1 MAHERGALYK
11 PADRAPRVP
20 LPKVSPIHQA
30 APSAAVQLQRR
41 LGNEGSQR
49 WLAQVQRASMVSS
62 PHDAA
67 ELEAEAVAR
76 RVVRTPDASVAAV
89 DATAS
94 QPGLVQRSQLTAP
107 AAPAGNAGLPSGAGA
122 GAPLPGPVRNFME
135 PRFGA
140 SFANVRIHTD
150 AGAAQLSRQLNAQAF
165 TVGQNVYFGKNQYQ
179 PDGDAGRELIAHELT
194 HTVQQGAAVQRG
206 VVHRSAQVEV
216 AEHVSPQVQR
226 SWLGIPDPREYFAG
240 KARAIPGFT
249 MLTVVIGFNPI
260 TNAKVDRNAG
270 NSLRGAIE
278 MIPGGS
284 LITDALNAHGVFDKV
299 SAWASSQLEVLKDI
313 GASLWQDIENFIKGF
328 NPTDLLDPGGL
339 WDQAKAIVERPIGRI
354 KAFATSLKDGI
365 VALIKEAILKPIA
378 AFAQK
383 SNGYPLLCA
392 VMGKDPITGE
402 AVAQEPE
409 SLLGAFMKFIG
420 EEDIW
425 ANMQKANAIPR
436 AFAWF
441 KGAMSAVRGFVN
453 EIPGLFVQAFHSL
466 EVVDIILIPRAF
478 MKLASVFG
486 GFAVRFVTWGA
497 SAAWNLL
504 EIIFDVVSPGALVYI
519 KKTGAAL
526 KSILKNPLPFVGN
539 LVKAAKLGFLNFA
552 DHFLDHLKAGL
563 INWLTGSLPGI
574 YIPKAFSLGE
584 IAKFVF
590 SVLGLSW
597 ANIRQKLVK
606 ATSENVVK
614 AMETGF
620 DIVVTL
626 VRDGPAAAW
635 DKIKE
640 QLSNLKDMVIGG
652 ITDFVVDMVV
662 KKAIP
667 KLIAMFIPG
676 AGFISAILSIYD
688 TVMVFVNKIKEIV
701 QVVTGFVDSIVA
713 IAGGA
718 IGAAATRVESTLA
731 GVLSLAINFL
741 AGFAGLGKVAD
752 KVMGVINKIRAPID
766 KALDWLVNWIVTAA
780 KKMFAAMGKKD
791 EGGAGAQAMKRS
803 MTFEMHGEAH
813 TLYTEI
819 RGGKVTVEMASSQRA
834 VLQALTTKAI
844 SETEN
849 KNAAKRLEKVYE
861 KLKRAEIAVNQLA
874 SDRSKDAEALAE
886 AEKMTQDAA
895 NTLKG
900 IGNEFGIP
908 SLLVLPHKSQFVES
922 TVTGYR
928 IKDAHAKSI
937 RVLFYPTNYDD
948 DVYQKKKHYISKNL
962 VPINKGLFKGSDGN
976 IAPVEEA
983 TIDHKPRVVE
993 HWRGKGKDGRQG
1005 DRANWYRRGGDAAEP
1020 KVVGRRF
1027 NSSDGAE
1034 ARNSGLVYTP
1044 DNIGKDFTGPGEK

>member
-1 MAHERGALYK
+1 MAHERAQSTR
-11 PADRAPRVP
+11 PAERSAPRAV
-20 LPKVSPIHQA
+20 HA
-30 APSAAVQLQRR
+30 APMPVVALVPAAVQLQRR
-41 LGNEGSQR
+41 LGNDSAQR
-49 WLAQVQRASMVSS
+49 WLARAQRASAVSS
-62 PHDAA
+62 PHDPA
-67 ELEAEAVAR
+67 ELEAQAVAR
-76 RVVRTPDASVAAV
+76 RVVRTSEASVAPV
-89 DATAS
+89 DASAFQS
-94 QPGLVQRSQLTAP
+94 GLPQCAPLATP
-107 AAPAGNAGLPSGAGA
+107 AAPAVNVALPSGAGA
-122 GAPLPGPVRNFME
+122 GTPLPSPVRGFME

-150 AGAAQLSRQLNAQAF
+150 AGAAQLSQQLNAQAF
-165 TVGQNVYFGKNQYQ
+165 TVGEHVYFGKDQYR
-179 PDGDAGRELIAHELT
+179 PDSDGGRELIAHELT
-194 HTVQQGAAVQRG
+194 HTVQQGAAVQSG
-206 VVHRSAQVEV
+206 VVHRSAQVAV
-216 AEHVSPQVQR
+216 AEQVSPQVQR
-226 SWLGIPDPREYFAG
+226 SWLGIADPREYFAG

-260 TNAKVDRNAG
+260 NNARVDRNAG
-270 NSLRGAIE
+270 NILRGAIE

-299 SAWASSQLEVLKDI
+299 SAWASARFEALKDI
-313 GASLWQDIENFIKGF
+313 GSSLWQDIENFLAKF
-328 NPTDLLDPGGL
+328 KLTDLADPGGL
-339 WDQAKAIVERPIGRI
+339 WDQARAIVERPIGRI
-354 KAFATSLKDGI
+354 SAFATSLKDGI

-378 AFAQK
+378 AFAK
-383 SNGYPLLCA
+383 KTNGYPLLCA

-402 AVAQEPE
+402 AVSQDAE

-420 EEDIW
+420 EEEIW
-425 ANMQKANAIPR
+425 TNMQKANAVPR

-441 KGAMSAVRGFVN
+441 KGAMTAVRGFVN

-478 MKLASVFG
+478 IKLAGVFG
-486 GFAVRFVTWGA
+486 SFAVRFVTWGA
-497 SAAWNLL
+497 GAAWNLL

-526 KSILKNPLPFVGN
+526 ESILKNPLPFVGN

-752 KVMGVINKIRAPID
+752 KVMGVIDKIRAPID
-766 KALDWLVNWIVTAA
+766 KALDWLVGWIVTAA
-780 KKMFAAMGKKD
+780 KKLGKFVAQAGLPEDPNERLKLGMSAAVGAANRFAGKKVGAIVLRPLLEAVKVRYGFKALTVVAQGNTWAVIGQINPEARHLTQVSVGAESETGVKVD
-791 EGGAGAQAMKRS
+791 ADAVKLVAGVTMIVLIGVQEGTKRGWPAKV
-803 MTFEMHGEAH
+803 TAVVPGEY
-813 TLYTEI
+813 LKYEGP
-819 RGGKVTVEMASSQRA
+819 GGKRHSFNRGQLALSGYMKTWRLVESPADAQVQVHHKIPWENSRHINHQLRTLSNADLKTDPRNLMSLGGHAGNHSA
-834 VLQALTTKAI
+834 DYHEEVFITLTNAYVNLATKARPEAYEAI
-844 SETEN
+844 GKVMATLESRI
-849 KNAAKRLEKVYE
+849 AAG
-861 KLKRAEIAVNQLA
+861 
-874 SDRSKDAEALAE
+874 
-886 AEKMTQDAA
+886 
-895 NTLKG
+895 TLKPYKDRDVW
-900 IGNEFGIP
+900 IP
-908 SLLVLPHKSQFVES
+908 
-922 TVTGYR
+922 
-928 IKDAHAKSI
+928 
-937 RVLFYPTNYDD
+937 
-948 DVYQKKKHYISKNL
+948 
-962 VPINKGLFKGSDGN
+962 
-976 IAPVEEA
+976 
-983 TIDHKPRVVE
+983 
-993 HWRGKGKDGRQG
+993 
-1005 DRANWYRRGGDAAEP
+1005 
-1020 KVVGRRF
+1020 
-1027 NSSDGAE
+1027 
-1034 ARNSGLVYTP
+1034 
-1044 DNIGKDFTGPGEK
+1044 